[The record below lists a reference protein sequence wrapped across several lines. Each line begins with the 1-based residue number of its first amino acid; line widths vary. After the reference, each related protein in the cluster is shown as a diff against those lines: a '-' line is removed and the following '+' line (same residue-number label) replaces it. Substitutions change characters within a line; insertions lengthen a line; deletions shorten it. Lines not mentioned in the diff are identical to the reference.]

1 MKKWFTIAL
10 FSFCLFNYTW
20 ASAAGYWASNAK
32 FVVNGINSP
41 ILRSA
46 VVSPIAAGA
55 GHIAGGTTANLFG
68 GQSLNEAFLN
78 SFKGI
83 GQSMLING
91 AIGVGTTIAVSYAS
105 GINPLNGKP
114 LSVKQQNVLDKNG
127 IYGTQ
132 KEINTEIR
140 DIYYEQMMK
149 GEFDLNS
156 QIGGFKSDG
165 NYYVGDG
172 HHRMSAALKYYYQ
185 TGDSSYINHL
195 INTGR
200 WTPANPKNYG
210 LTIFNIR

>member
-114 LSVKQQNVLDKNG
+114 LSIRNRTDNADYNFSKAAEAHQDDPNRRVPMNVLDDAIKNG
-127 IYGTQ
+127 VPSIDPQGSRATIYKIPMFKNGNVYILEVLYDSQT
-132 KEINTEIR
+132 
-140 DIYYEQMMK
+140 
-149 GEFDLNS
+149 NS
-156 QIGGFKSDG
+156 IWHF
-165 NYYVGDG
+165 
-172 HHRMSAALKYYYQ
+172 KYY
-185 TGDSSYINHL
+185 
-195 INTGR
+195 
-200 WTPANPKNYG
+200 
-210 LTIFNIR
+210 